1 MIAVDAN
8 VVLRLLANDD
18 AAQAAKA
25 RKLFDAMAT
34 SDASIWISDTVLVEV
49 VWTLARAY
57 GHAGTA
63 LVVAV
68 RALLQNATVAFESA
82 HAVQAALVM
91 FEAGPADFADCLLVA
106 KAKDAGCDEVLTFDR
121 KMGTL
126 PGVKLL

>member
-25 RKLFDAMAT
+25 RKLFDAMAAQ
-34 SDASIWISDTVLVEV
+34 DASIWLSDTVLVEV
-49 VWTLARAY
+49 VWTLSRAY
-57 GHAGTA
+57 GHARAA

-91 FEAGPADFADCLLVA
+91 FESGPADFADCLLVA
-106 KAKDAGCDEVLTFDR
+106 KAKAAGCDDVLTFDR
-121 KMGTL
+121 KMRTL